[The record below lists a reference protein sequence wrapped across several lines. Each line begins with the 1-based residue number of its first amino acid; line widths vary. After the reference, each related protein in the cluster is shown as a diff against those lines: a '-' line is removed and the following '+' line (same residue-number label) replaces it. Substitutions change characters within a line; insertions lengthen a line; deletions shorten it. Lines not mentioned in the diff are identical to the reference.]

1 MGLTGLAGLAGVL
14 ATAAYDLVAFP
25 DVEGCA
31 LSVGGG
37 GGSYTPSFPQLQTI
51 CVCEHVHVW
60 LSQLDYYI

>member
-37 GGSYTPSFPQLQTI
+37 GGHTLLPSHNYKQFVCVSMYMCGFP
-51 CVCEHVHVW
+51 
-60 LSQLDYYI
+60 S